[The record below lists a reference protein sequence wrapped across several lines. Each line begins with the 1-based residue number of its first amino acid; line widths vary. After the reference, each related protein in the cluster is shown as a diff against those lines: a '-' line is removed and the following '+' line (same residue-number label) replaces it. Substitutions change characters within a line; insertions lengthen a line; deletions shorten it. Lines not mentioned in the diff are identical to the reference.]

1 MNPKL
6 RCLQIKVEPDLFYRA
21 CDELGLMVIQ
31 DMPSL
36 VADGSRPPNPAQ
48 QAEFQR
54 QLEVLIHEHKN
65 YPSIVTWVR
74 FFSVVKSSPLQVSFM
89 QADMKICRSSITKDG
104 GSSRVLRIPRRPS

>member
-1 MNPKL
+1 MNAKL
-6 RCLQIKVEPDLFYRA
+6 RCFQIKVEPDLFYRA

-65 YPSIVTWVR
+65 YPSIVTWVC
-74 FFSVVKSSPLQVSFM
+74 FFFAVKYSVFYAS
-89 QADMKICRSSITKDG
+89 
-104 GSSRVLRIPRRPS
+104 